1 MGVVVMAVFVASW
14 LWSVV
19 LGVRVSVLRGLL
31 NLLLPPL
38 AQLYFAVRQK
48 NLRIPLFLMVASLVY
63 LFLIGKNISIDI
75 TFD

>member
-1 MGVVVMAVFVASW
+1 MAVFVASW

>member
-1 MGVVVMAVFVASW
+1 VGVVVMAVFVASW